1 MKANVKE
8 IHCPPLS
15 FPCLMKGPGNI
26 VLMTAQTSGQ
36 SYAGVAV
43 ATLTNGYKIGET
55 RKDWLIDSFKVFDG
69 EVTLSN

>member
-1 MKANVKE
+1 
-8 IHCPPLS
+8 
-15 FPCLMKGPGNI
+15 MKGPGNI